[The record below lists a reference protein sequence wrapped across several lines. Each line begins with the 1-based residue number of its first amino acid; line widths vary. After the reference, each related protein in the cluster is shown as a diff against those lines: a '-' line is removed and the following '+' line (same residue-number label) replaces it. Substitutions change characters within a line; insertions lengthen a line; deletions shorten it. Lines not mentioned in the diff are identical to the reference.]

1 VNPHTKKEKCSA
13 KQPPSI
19 TTPGLK
25 LRRETLALA
34 PALAERLRKE
44 RWTVSS
50 DCPSTQKDGGRSE
63 V

>member
-1 VNPHTKKEKCSA
+1 MNPHTKNEKGPA
-13 KQPPSI
+13 KQQTRI

-34 PALAERLRKE
+34 PALAERLTKE
-44 RWTVSS
+44 RWTASS
-50 DCPSTQKDGGRSE
+50 ESSSPQKDGGRSE

>member
-13 KQPPSI
+13 KQPSSI

-34 PALAERLRKE
+34 PALAERLTKE
-44 RWTVSS
+44 RWTASS
-50 DCPSTQKDGGRSE
+50 ESPSTHKDGRRSE